1 MTDPAPPTT
10 DLKDTLEAMRASVA
24 AQGERTGLA
33 GAIQDAIL
41 KFLEMFLAMLVEFRA
56 GRLAA
61 LAPVAEDARRGS
73 GSCVARGDRGEENT
87 LTPVGPLCG
96 PTPRCAGEGEE
107 LRGRPG
113 ARARRSSGRAMV
125 GFAHPTPHPGRTVA
139 RRGNSGRGR
148 RSHWPRVVSGRR
160 RNARGMRRAF
170 PRQQP
175 PCRAGPGRIGA
186 EKRGVGRRRCTSI
199 SLRYHND
206 IRRWMARR
214 LAAALPPP

>member
-107 LRGRPG
+107 F
-113 ARARRSSGRAMV
+113 ARAAWRSCPAFVRPRHGGLRPPYAASW
-125 GFAHPTPHPGRTVA
+125 PHGGETRKLRSRPAVA
-139 RRGNSGRGR
+139 LA
-148 RSHWPRVVSGRR
+148 
-160 RNARGMRRAF
+160 AR
-170 PRQQP
+170 
-175 PCRAGPGRIGA
+175 CIGA
-186 EKRGVGRRRCTSI
+186 TAEC
-199 SLRYHND
+199 
-206 IRRWMARR
+206 ARHAPGFSAP
-214 LAAALPPP
+214 AAAMPGGTGPHRCGKAGGGAASLHVHFVAIS